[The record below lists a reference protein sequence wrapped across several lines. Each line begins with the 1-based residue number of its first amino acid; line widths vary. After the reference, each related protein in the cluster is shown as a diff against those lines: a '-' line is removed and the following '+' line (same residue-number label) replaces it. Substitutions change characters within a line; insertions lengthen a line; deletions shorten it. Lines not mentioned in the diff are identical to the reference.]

1 MASLKKQI
9 GKQRRA
15 LWWVVWIGILAAGL
29 PTLARWATRQFGLPG
44 AVFWGTLPAFL
55 FFVLLLFLVIAWRR
69 RATTTGA
76 TPESASV
83 AVLPFTNL
91 SADPDAAFLGD
102 GLADEIITALSRVE
116 GLRVAARSSS
126 FAFRAKGDDLRRV
139 GRELRAGSILEGS
152 VQRSG
157 DRIRVTTDLVQTAD
171 GERLWSRQYDR
182 ELEDVFAIEDEIA
195 ESVVRALRVILSDRE
210 RQAIRRP
217 VPTDVR
223 AYEYYL
229 RGRQYL
235 HETRMKSFD
244 FARTMF
250 EQAIQVDPTYALAW
264 AGLAEAGG
272 LLEMFYPGHHE
283 ELAQADEASLKALD
297 LAPTLAEAHAA
308 RGLVL
313 FLMGQEREADERFV
327 AAIARDPRLFQARY
341 YYARACFQRG
351 WMDEAARQFEEA
363 ARIQENYSAAFFSA
377 QSLEALGRP
386 EEARARYVRSL
397 QVVEH
402 HMELHPDDP
411 RAATM
416 RSVALCRTGQP
427 EEGLAWAERALVLD
441 PDDAGV
447 RYNVACL
454 FALEGQTD
462 RAIDCLEA
470 AIERGFQN
478 RQWFERDPDLASLRD
493 DPRFKALMQDTG
505 RTQDLRP
512 G

>member
-1 MASLKKQI
+1 MASLAQ
-9 GKQRRA
+9 QVQTRRRS
-15 LWWVVWIGILAAGL
+15 LWWVVWIGAVAVAL
-29 PTLARWATRQFGLPG
+29 PTLARWATTEFGLPDV
-44 AVFWGTLPAFL
+44 VFWGTLLAF
-55 FFVLLLFLVIAWRR
+55 LLFLLLLAVLVWRR
-69 RATTTGA
+69 RGVDQREPDAL
-76 TPESASV
+76 ASV
-83 AVLPFTNL
+83 AVLPFANL
-91 SADPDAAFLGD
+91 STDPDAAFLGD

-116 GLRVAARSSS
+116 GLRVVARTSS
-126 FAFRAKGDDLRRV
+126 FAYRTMADDLRRI
-139 GRELRAGSILEGS
+139 GRELHADSVLEGS

-157 DRIRVTTDLVQTAD
+157 SRIRVTTDLVHAAD
-171 GERLWSRQYDR
+171 GQRMWSRQYDR

-210 RQAIRRP
+210 REAIRRP
-217 VPTDVR
+217 APTDVR

-235 HETRMKSFD
+235 HETRMKSFE

-250 EQAIQVDPTYALAW
+250 DQAIQVDSTYALAW

-272 LLEMFYPGHHE
+272 LLHMFYPGRHE
-283 ELAQADEASLKALD
+283 DLARADEASLKALD

-313 FLMGQEREADERFV
+313 FLMGQHREADERFI

-377 QSLEALGRP
+377 QSLEALGRADDARRFY
-386 EEARARYVRSL
+386 ARAL
-397 QVVEH
+397 EVVEH

-416 RSVALCRTGQP
+416 RAVSLCRTGQP
-427 EEGLAWAERALVLD
+427 AEGFEWAERALELD

-447 RYNVACL
+447 RYNAACL
-454 FALEGQTD
+454 FALEGETD
-462 RAIDCLEA
+462 RAIECLEA

-478 RQWFERDPDLASLRD
+478 REWFDKDPDLASLRD
-493 DPRFKALMQDTG
+493 EPRFQALMHGTD
-505 RTQDLRP
+505 RTPGIRP

>member
-1 MASLKKQI
+1 MSSLGQQVGI
-9 GKQRRA
+9 QRRA
-15 LWWVVWIGILAAGL
+15 LWWVVWIGVVAVAL
-29 PTLARWATRQFGLPG
+29 PTLARWATTRFALP
-44 AVFWGTLPAFL
+44 AAIFWGTLFVFL
-55 FFVLLLFLVIAWRR
+55 LFVVLLFILIRR
-69 RATTTGA
+69 RGVGDVQEEDTR
-76 TPESASV
+76 ASV
-83 AVLPFTNL
+83 AVLPFVNL

-116 GLRVAARSSS
+116 GLRVVARTSS
-126 FAFRAKGDDLRRV
+126 FAFRDMADDLRRI
-139 GRELRAGSILEGS
+139 GRELHAESVLEGS
-152 VQRSG
+152 VQRSQ
-157 DRIRVTTDLVQTAD
+157 DRIRVTTNLVRAAD
-171 GERLWSRQYDR
+171 GERIWSRQYDR

-195 ESVVRALRVILSDRE
+195 ESVVRALRVILSDQE
-210 RQAIRRP
+210 RQAIHRP

-235 HETRMKSFD
+235 HETRMKSFE

-250 EQAIQVDPTYALAW
+250 DQAIQVDPTYALAW

-272 LLEMFYPGHHE
+272 LLHMFYPGRHE
-283 ELAQADEASLKALD
+283 DLARADEASLKALD

-313 FLMGQEREADERFV
+313 FLMGQHREADERFI

-363 ARIQENYSAAFFSA
+363 AHILENYSAAFFSA
-377 QSLEALGRP
+377 QSLEALGRTDDARRRY
-386 EEARARYVRSL
+386 ARAL
-397 QVVEH
+397 EVVEH

-416 RSVALCRTGQP
+416 RAVALCRTGRP
-427 EEGLAWAERALVLD
+427 DEGFEWAERALDLD

-447 RYNVACL
+447 RYNAACL
-454 FALEGQTD
+454 FALEGATE
-462 RAIDCLEA
+462 RAIECLEA

-478 RQWFERDPDLASLRD
+478 RQWFEKDPDLASLRGE
-493 DPRFKALMQDTG
+493 PRFQALMHEKDRTAG
-505 RTQDLRP
+505 RQP